1 MIMADRYDPATVELV
16 VSAWYGADGI
26 PHAVA
31 VLDALA
37 AAGKLRDG
45 DPAATFERF
54 WADLVTTDGRLDEAK
69 VRDELHDY
77 YLIMG
82 EVSRVYG
89 ELTGGR
95 ISKPNTHAHHVT
107 CPTAGVMV
115 RPECTAHPPVVHK
128 PFSDDGVL
136 YCGWS
141 SGRRIYE
148 GCGEMWPCATVRA
161 RATKGETDVG

>member
-1 MIMADRYDPATVELV
+1 MTMADYDPATVELV
-16 VSAWYGADGI
+16 AKAEFAGFG
-26 PHAVA
+26 VA

-37 AAGKLRDG
+37 AAGWRK
-45 DPAATFERF
+45 
-54 WADLVTTDGRLDEAK
+54 TTEPGC
-69 VRDELHDY
+69 
-77 YLIMG
+77 
-82 EVSRVYG
+82 
-89 ELTGGR
+89 
-95 ISKPNTHAHHVT
+95 T

-148 GCGEMWPCATVRA
+148 GCGETWPCATVRA